1 MGQKV
6 DARIFR
12 QSLDKKNW
20 EFKYIEKNN
29 EESSLYLYKILQIKK
44 YLDRFFNIYKIKI
57 HNCKIFYSN
66 NTLQIF
72 ISFYITQQTITI
84 INKKR
89 FKHFKILV
97 LLHEFKFFK
106 KSKRKKKK
114 LTKSQLK
121 RKKSGHLKLKKK
133 KKIYVSKKRRK
144 NCCYRKFVL
153 LRKLKKKIKNKN
165 KLFKL
170 KNKLKKKK
178 FYD

>member
-72 ISFYITQQTITI
+72 ISFYITQQTIII
-84 INKKR
+84 INKKL
-89 FKHFKILV
+89 FKHFKILA

-121 RKKSGHLKLKKK
+121 RKKSRHLKLKKK

-144 NCCYRKFVL
+144 NCRSRKSVL
-153 LRKLKKKIKNKN
+153 LRKLKKTIKNEN
-165 KLFKL
+165 KFIKF

-178 FYD
+178 IN